1 MKKSYN
7 FLETAPLYS
16 IFLFVFLIFAV
27 FVSLLS
33 YFLFHQVTKIY
44 NPLISVEGGVG
55 LGLIFATCITLM
67 FNEMRKS
74 AKFWS
79 YAKEVE
85 SLVDKAETKRRLES
99 IRKWEY
105 ENLIELSQGGPH
117 IVELERLLTI
127 METKYKFVN

>member
-1 MKKSYN
+1 MKKLYN

-55 LGLIFATCITLM
+55 LGLIFATFLTLM
-67 FNEMRKS
+67 FDEMRKS

-85 SLVDKAETKRRLES
+85 WLINKAETKSRLES

-105 ENLIELSQGGPH
+105 ESLIELSQGGPH
-117 IVELERLLTI
+117 TAELERLFAI
-127 METKYKFVN
+127 MQTQYKFVN